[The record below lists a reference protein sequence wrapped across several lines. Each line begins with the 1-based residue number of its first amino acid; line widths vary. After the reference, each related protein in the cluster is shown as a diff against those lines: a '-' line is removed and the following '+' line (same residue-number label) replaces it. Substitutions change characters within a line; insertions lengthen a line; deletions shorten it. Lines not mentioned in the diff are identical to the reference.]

1 MYVWG
6 RGCLSEVLLC
16 VGWVGVG
23 VSFWGVAICLSF
35 IYDVVN
41 ILLFQCCFVCIAI
54 NYNWIITGVGI
65 SAAITVW
72 IVDVKV
78 SPCVNIIVPDM
89 EALALAGHF
98 PVLSRS
104 TESALEEGKRDVF
117 LPQPHPSSVV
127 FFFFLSSRASTSGM
141 LKFLVVRVSCYMKM
155 T

>member
-1 MYVWG
+1 M
-6 RGCLSEVLLC
+6 
-16 VGWVGVG
+16 
-23 VSFWGVAICLSF
+23 
-35 IYDVVN
+35 
-41 ILLFQCCFVCIAI
+41 
-54 NYNWIITGVGI
+54 
-65 SAAITVW
+65 
-72 IVDVKV
+72 
-78 SPCVNIIVPDM
+78 IVPDM

-117 LPQPHPSSVV
+117 LPQQHPSSVV